1 MFKYLI
7 LQFISG
13 LLTTK
18 RVSNRHKASL
28 RLADTILENHSLY
41 PGLISY
47 ILPLT
52 LDQSIILMLL
62 DQTLLCDSEVGYSGT
77 LCLIHHL
84 SLSDITLKLEVARRL
99 LTATF
104 TKLNSP
110 NTIAKQIGWQESIS
124 RLLIKKAITNSISEE
139 KETILD
145 GTEISYDEANDS
157 LLHQNDLITF
167 DEKTMELNYQ
177 TLKDSSLIL
186 TERLQASVTEAANVI
201 ESEIKELADS
211 VSEKV
216 VDNFTSV
223 YSVIR
228 QKTHDIHDTLES
240 LAMGGYSLDIPDD
253 STSIKTSRTRC
264 SSGSSTEEQNS
275 TNEGSRT
282 DTPSL
287 RDNDSLTPMDNSTDS
302 RRAASVFSYSESTI
316 DKEEQLVY
324 LVTNILFTVLW
335 RGVDNHNGDSWKVSV
350 IDYFNFI
357 KSSLFYL

>member
-1 MFKYLI
+1 M
-7 LQFISG
+7 QFFSC
-13 LLTTK
+13 LLNTK

-28 RLADTILENHSLY
+28 RLTDNTLECHSLY
-41 PGLISY
+41 PGLFSY
-47 ILPLT
+47 MLPLVI
-52 LDQSIILMLL
+52 DSSITLMLL
-62 DQTLLCDSEVGYSGT
+62 DQALTSDSDSGCSGA
-77 LCLIHHL
+77 LFLIHHL
-84 SLSDITLKLEVARRL
+84 SLSDITIKLEVSRRL

-104 TKLNSP
+104 TKINSP
-110 NTIAKQIGWQESIS
+110 TTIAKQNGWQESIA
-124 RLLIKKAITNSISEE
+124 RLLIKKAITGSVSED
-139 KETILD
+139 KDSILD
-145 GTEISYDEANDS
+145 LNFDETSD

-177 TLKDSSLIL
+177 TLKDSSIIL

-240 LAMGGYSLDIPDD
+240 LAMGGHSVDH
-253 STSIKTSRTRC
+253 S
-264 SSGSSTEEQNS
+264 SSGDQKTEDTASLQLSSPRI
-275 TNEGSRT
+275 RT
-282 DTPSL
+282 DSISSSEDVNSIHSNSHPPTPSL
-287 RDNDSLTPMDNSTDS
+287 RDNESCGNVESSTGS
-302 RRAASVFSYSESTI
+302 TRGIRGSGGSMFLYSEVI

-335 RGVDNHNGDSWKVSV
+335 RGVENNSGDSWKVR
-350 IDYFNFI
+350 YFQKYFLY
-357 KSSLFYL
+357 SLF